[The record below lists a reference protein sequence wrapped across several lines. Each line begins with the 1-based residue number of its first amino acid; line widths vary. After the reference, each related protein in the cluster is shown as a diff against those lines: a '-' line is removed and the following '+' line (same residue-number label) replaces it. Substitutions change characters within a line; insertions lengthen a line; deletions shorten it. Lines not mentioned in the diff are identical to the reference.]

1 MRQEEAHVV
10 HVKHFEN
17 DWLMPVIYCIK
28 PQDGH
33 PPSYTPAR
41 GSFRMFS
48 TDWTPLTAAT
58 FAGKEDAVKA
68 GNGDV
73 LGT

>member
-1 MRQEEAHVV
+1 
-10 HVKHFEN
+10 
-17 DWLMPVIYCIK
+17 
-28 PQDGH
+28 
-33 PPSYTPAR
+33 
-41 GSFRMFS
+41 MFS
-48 TDWTPLTAAT
+48 TDWPPLTAAT